1 MTKILLS
8 EKDVIRKYKW
18 AIWGANWEC
27 LSVHQTNIL
36 QKNQKERVRCDFLTN
51 FTYVFQ
57 KRCRDKN
64 FFFFSIIVPQFL
76 EKSNFL
82 EPGVPGPLFDLIS
95 INYNSIP
102 FRKSQTPPFYAI
114 YTLAFLKL
122 LLVDRATFWGEA
134 GTKKSCKKKSAPRKI
149 HLRKFCFIENVCI
162 IVLFSLYEVIF
173 WFRPN

>member
-1 MTKILLS
+1 MFSKKGVVTKIF
-8 EKDVIRKYKW
+8 
-18 AIWGANWEC
+18 A
-27 LSVHQTNIL
+27 
-36 QKNQKERVRCDFLTN
+36 
-51 FTYVFQ
+51 
-57 KRCRDKN
+57 
-64 FFFFSIIVPQFL
+64 FFSIIVPQFL

-149 HLRKFCFIENVCI
+149 DLRKFCFIENVCI
-162 IVLFSLYEVIF
+162 IVLFSLYEVNF
-173 WFRPN
+173 